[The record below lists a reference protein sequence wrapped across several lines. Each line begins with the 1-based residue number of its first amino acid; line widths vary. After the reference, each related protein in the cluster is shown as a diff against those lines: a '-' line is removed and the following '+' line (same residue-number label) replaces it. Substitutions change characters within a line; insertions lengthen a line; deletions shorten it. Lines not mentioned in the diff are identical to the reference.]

1 MGVFVLYDIYIKTYY
16 SMKHL
21 LNDLSEE
28 ERNSIREQHTGG
40 MKVMTENFKKLINTK
55 QGDVKTLLEQEDD
68 EDESGVDDEVANDE
82 VEPSTDEVKEQM
94 FNNLKAALIERRL
107 NDTQVRD
114 FIETLKKYDS
124 KTQDTWDRIMNG
136 FYSKSRNLNF
146 TIPLSEKI
154 LDLLIQIKNKY

>member
-16 SMKHL
+16 NMKHL

-82 VEPSTDEVKEQM
+82 VEPSEKGLKDKLYDELQKARVDKPRAKDFVNAIFSYDTTDINGWDSMM
-94 FNNLKAALIERRL
+94 FEYYKNNSQ
-107 NDTQVRD
+107 T
-114 FIETLKKYDS
+114 FIP
-124 KTQDTWDRIMNG
+124 
-136 FYSKSRNLNF
+136 F
-146 TIPLSEKI
+146 TEGI
-154 LDLLIQIKNKY
+154 LDLISQIKNK

>member
-16 SMKHL
+16 NMKHL

-82 VEPSTDEVKEQM
+82 VEPSEKGLKDKLYDELQKARVDKPRAKDFVNAIFSYDTKDINGWDSMM
-94 FNNLKAALIERRL
+94 FEYYKNNSQ
-107 NDTQVRD
+107 T
-114 FIETLKKYDS
+114 FIP
-124 KTQDTWDRIMNG
+124 
-136 FYSKSRNLNF
+136 F
-146 TIPLSEKI
+146 TEGI
-154 LDLLIQIKNKY
+154 LDLISQIKNK

>member
-1 MGVFVLYDIYIKTYY
+1 MGVFILYDIYIKTYY

-82 VEPSTDEVKEQM
+82 VEPSEKVLKDKLYDELQKARVDKPRAKDFVNAILSYDKTDINGWDSMM
-94 FNNLKAALIERRL
+94 FEYYKNNSQTFIPFTEGILELI
-107 NDTQVRD
+107 
-114 FIETLKKYDS
+114 S
-124 KTQDTWDRIMNG
+124 
-136 FYSKSRNLNF
+136 
-146 TIPLSEKI
+146 
-154 LDLLIQIKNKY
+154 QIKNK

>member
-1 MGVFVLYDIYIKTYY
+1 MGVFILYDIYIKTYY

-82 VEPSTDEVKEQM
+82 VEPSEKRLKDKLYDELQKARVDKPRAKDFVNAIFSYDTTDINGWDSMM
-94 FNNLKAALIERRL
+94 FEYYKNNSQ
-107 NDTQVRD
+107 T
-114 FIETLKKYDS
+114 FIP
-124 KTQDTWDRIMNG
+124 
-136 FYSKSRNLNF
+136 F
-146 TIPLSEKI
+146 TEGI
-154 LDLLIQIKNKY
+154 LDLISQIKNK